1 MLTNSR
7 MCVLVQDF
15 PNLQVIGHS
24 TVLAE
29 DGKERYGLPRV
40 ASLDSLEYS
49 SDSESETERNILELN
64 HM

>member
-1 MLTNSR
+1 
-7 MCVLVQDF
+7 MCVHAQDF

-29 DGKERYGLPRV
+29 DGKEQYGLPQV
-40 ASLDSLEYS
+40 VSLDSLEYS